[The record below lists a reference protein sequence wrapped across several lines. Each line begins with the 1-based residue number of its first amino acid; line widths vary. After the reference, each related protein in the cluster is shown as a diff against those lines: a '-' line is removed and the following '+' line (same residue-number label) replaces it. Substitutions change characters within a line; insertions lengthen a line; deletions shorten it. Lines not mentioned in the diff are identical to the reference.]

1 VFCDGRD
8 PAATGVGGI
17 RIAQRIRGDASLTS
31 FVEPTDEYVAALK
44 ARRASALNRLESK
57 TDRTSSADDRTQ
69 LTDG

>member
-1 VFCDGRD
+1 
-8 PAATGVGGI
+8 
-17 RIAQRIRGDASLTS
+17 
-31 FVEPTDEYVAALK
+31 VAALK